1 MTESKKPITVKFAPG
16 AFDSF
21 EGTQEEL
28 DQLQQEI
35 VKMFTE
41 MTPEELEAASQE
53 VDPEELAQ
61 LLEQEDLVDPSQRK
75 LQ

>member
-1 MTESKKPITVKFAPG
+1 MTESKKPITVEFAPG